1 MQRVGSV
8 GLQACYFVGFL
19 GGYPLCNNISVL
31 VDDLDLRA
39 FELLAV
45 CDVSLADF
53 DRCIILVFEL
63 RDLVASVI
71 LDIHCQDS
79 VVQISDRYFDI
90 LLRFVEGVTLLILYL
105 FLNRVL
111 VCTGLFVLNR
121 VECDISFGI
130 IADRLDLLIFL
141 VVQLKAELL
150 VVQFSV
156 LKCLMSFE
164 NYGSSRLIFIGE
176 SCASFFTII
185 RCTCQCTIEI
195 ILHLYFDLLLIC
207 IEGVAALVLIFFFD
221 GVVISSGLSVCDLV
235 KCNLA
240 LSIVLLGL
248 QQFASLVKFK
258 AELFRLKNLS
268 GLTLQ
273 FLMGFELNITCS

>member
-130 IADRLDLLIFL
+130 IADRLDLIAIF

-150 VVQFSV
+150 VVQFPV
-156 LKCLMSFE
+156 LKCLMGFEDYRSF
-164 NYGSSRLIFIGE
+164 RLIIICE
-176 SCASFFTII
+176 RVSVFTII
-185 RCTCQCTIEI
+185 RCTRQCAVEI
-195 ILHLYFDLLLIC
+195 
-207 IEGVAALVLIFFFD
+207 
-221 GVVISSGLSVCDLV
+221 VVYSHSY
-235 KCNLA
+235 
-240 LSIVLLGL
+240 
-248 QQFASLVKFK
+248 
-258 AELFRLKNLS
+258 
-268 GLTLQ
+268 
-273 FLMGFELNITCS
+273 

>member
-71 LDIHCQDS
+71 LDFHCQDS
-79 VVQISDRYFDI
+79 VVKVSDCYFNRLHRCI
-90 LLRFVEGVTLLILYL
+90 EGVALLGLYK
-105 FLNRVL
+105 FLDRVL
-111 VCTGLFVLNR
+111 ICTGLFVLNR

-185 RCTCQCTIEI
+185 RCTCQCTI
-195 ILHLYFDLLLIC
+195 DLLLIC
-207 IEGVAALVLIFFFD
+207 IEGVAVLVLIFFFD
-221 GVVISSGLSVCDLV
+221 GVVIISGLSVCDLV

-248 QQFASLVKFK
+248 QQCSSLVKFK